1 MIDPRLQT
9 LRVLHQQGT
18 VTATARALH
27 LTPSTVSQQL
37 RQLAAQVGVELL
49 EPDGRRVRLTPAALA
64 LIRHADALFAR
75 WEQAS
80 AELAAY
86 GKERAGRLRITG
98 AATAVAAVIAP
109 AVRRLLDEHPRM
121 TVEIGEDHAENRY
134 DLLLT
139 ERADIAV
146 VIPAPGGPPR
156 GRARFTRLP
165 LLEEPLDVLVPPGH
179 RFAARTDGIDLA
191 EAAEETW
198 IKAGDPLDQE
208 QLLTAAGAAA
218 GFTPQTAH
226 AAVDWY
232 AVAALVAHD
241 FGIALV
247 PRLAPVPRQPELVRV
262 PLRGAAAPVRRF
274 VACVR
279 RGSEELPAVARGLAA
294 LCAAAADQDRQTG
307 VSSCRSR

>member
-9 LRVLHQQGT
+9 LRVLYEQGT
-18 VTATARALH
+18 VTATARVLH

-86 GKERAGRLRITG
+86 RKEEAGRLRITG
-98 AATAVAAVIAP
+98 VATAITAVIAP
-109 AVRRLLDEHPRM
+109 AARRLLDEHPQMR
-121 TVEIGEDHAENRY
+121 VEVGEDHAENRY

-146 VIPAPGGPPR
+146 VIPAPDGPAQ
-156 GRARFTRLP
+156 GDARFTQLS
-165 LLEEPLDVLVPPGH
+165 LLEEPLDVLVPPRH

-191 EAAEETW
+191 EAADETW
-198 IKAGDPLDQE
+198 VRAGDPHDQE
-208 QLLTAAGAAA
+208 QLLTTAGATA
-218 GFTPQTAH
+218 GFTPRTAH
-226 AAVDWY
+226 AAVDWC
-232 AVAALVAHD
+232 AVAALVAHG

-247 PRLAPVPRQPELVRV
+247 PRLAAVPREPKLVRV
-262 PLRGAAAPVRRF
+262 PLRGAPAPVRRL

-279 RGSEELPAVARGLAA
+279 RGSEEHPLIARGLAA
-294 LCAAAADQDRQTG
+294 LRAAAAVDEERRVG
-307 VSSCRSR
+307 ISLC

>member
-9 LRVLHQQGT
+9 LRVLHEQGT

-27 LTPSTVSQQL
+27 ITPSTASQQL

-75 WEQAS
+75 WEQAR
-80 AELAAY
+80 AELATY
-86 GKERAGRLRITG
+86 GNEEAGRLRFTG
-98 AATAVAAVIAP
+98 AATAIAALIAP
-109 AVRRLLDEHPRM
+109 AAQRLLDEHPRI
-121 TVEIGEDHAENRY
+121 TVEIGEDHGENRY
-134 DLLLT
+134 DLLMM
-139 ERADIAV
+139 EGADIAV
-146 VIPAPGGPPR
+146 AIPAPGGPAQDD
-156 GRARFTRLP
+156 ARFTQLP

-179 RFAARTDGIDLA
+179 PFAARTDGIDLA
-191 EAAEETW
+191 AAAEETW
-198 IKAGDPLDQE
+198 VKAGDPLDQE

-218 GFTPQTAH
+218 GFTPRTAH

-232 AVAALVAHD
+232 AVAALVAHG

-247 PRLAPVPRQPELVRV
+247 PRLAPVPSELVRV
-262 PLRGAAAPVRRF
+262 PLRGAPAPVRRF

-279 RGSEELPAVARGLAA
+279 RGSENHPVIARGLAA
-294 LCAAAADQDRQTG
+294 LRTAAADQ
-307 VSSCRSR
+307 SRPLSPTAALSRG

>member
-9 LRVLHQQGT
+9 LRVLHKQGT
-18 VTATARALH
+18 VIATARALH
-27 LTPSTVSQQL
+27 LSPSTVSQQL
-37 RQLAAQVGVELL
+37 RQLAVQVGVELL
-49 EPDGRRVRLTPAALA
+49 EPDGRRVRLTPAAQA

-80 AELAAY
+80 AELATY
-86 GKERAGRLRITG
+86 GADEAGRLRITG
-98 AATAVAAVIAP
+98 AATAIAAVIAP
-109 AVRRLLDEHPRM
+109 AARRLLDEHPRT
-121 TVEIGEDHAENRY
+121 TVEISEDHAENRY

-146 VIPAPGGPPR
+146 VIPAPGGPAQDD
-156 GRARFTRLP
+156 ARFTQLP
-165 LLEEPLDVLVPPGH
+165 LLEEPLDVLVPIGH
-179 RFAARTDGIDLA
+179 RLAERSDGIHLA

-198 IKAGDPLDQE
+198 VRAGDPLDQE

-218 GFTPQTAH
+218 GFVPRTAH

-232 AVAALVAHD
+232 AVAALVAHG

-247 PRLAPVPRQPELVRV
+247 PRLAPVPQQPELARV

-279 RGSEELPAVARGLAA
+279 RGSEEHPVIARGLAA
-294 LCAAAADQDRQTG
+294 LRVVAATDQDRQA
-307 VSSCRSR
+307 SINSCQG